1 MCIRER
7 SYTYE
12 FEMPVTETNLSF
24 TFEMTDNTT
33 LQQVYDYAKTYVEDG
48 TVDKLIESVK
58 TAFMEAYNHAKTV
71 LDDPAATQ
79 TDINEAWVRLLDMI
93 HYLEFTPGDKADL
106 LELLKI
112 ANSLNSEDY
121 TASSWDA
128 LVKMRTA
135 AQSVADDAEALENDI
150 QKARDNLYNALMA
163 LVYAANRSQLDLLIA
178 EAEEILPQLESKY
191 RPDGQEEFK
200 AALQAA
206 KDLTDEATPVTS
218 THLMR
223 RPLPRLY
230 VIRLAMT
237 ASRLSAACRKFVLS
251 RIRNMSW
258 RRQRRRRMR
267 NWISLWGDTLRTYR
281 IRSST

>member
-1 MCIRER
+1 
-7 SYTYE
+7 
-12 FEMPVTETNLSF
+12 MPVTETNLSF
-24 TFEMTDNTT
+24 TFEMTDKTT

-135 AQSVADDAEALENDI
+135 AQSVADDAEALENDCLLYTSPSP
-150 QKARDNLYNALMA
+150 RDT
-163 LVYAANRSQLDLLIA
+163 R
-178 EAEEILPQLESKY
+178 
-191 RPDGQEEFK
+191 
-200 AALQAA
+200 
-206 KDLTDEATPVTS
+206 
-218 THLMR
+218 
-223 RPLPRLY
+223 
-230 VIRLAMT
+230 
-237 ASRLSAACRKFVLS
+237 
-251 RIRNMSW
+251 
-258 RRQRRRRMR
+258 
-267 NWISLWGDTLRTYR
+267 
-281 IRSST
+281 